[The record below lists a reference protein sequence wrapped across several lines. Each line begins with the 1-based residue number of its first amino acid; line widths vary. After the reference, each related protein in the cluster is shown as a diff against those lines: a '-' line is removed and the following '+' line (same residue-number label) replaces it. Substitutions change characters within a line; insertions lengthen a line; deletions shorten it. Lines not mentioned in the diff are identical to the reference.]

1 MSDSLRPHELQ
12 HARLPC
18 PSLSP
23 SVCSN
28 SCPWSQWCYLTI
40 SPSAA
45 HFSSCPQSFPASESF
60 PKSQFFASVG
70 QSIETATSA
79 SALPVDIQ
87 GWFPLGSHA
96 LEQMSLRATAKVCAW
111 QRKILRDP
119 TKTWHSQTNKQK
131 RNEKTK
137 TKTNLD
143 LIRKGFIQ
151 KDYCKGRKEQK
162 EIFFFFNNSR
172 FKYLGYLNHLF

>member
-1 MSDSLRPHELQ
+1 MSHSLRPHGLQ
-12 HARLPC
+12 HSRLPC

-23 SVCSN
+23 KVCSN
-28 SCPWSQWCYLTI
+28 SCPLSWWCYLIT
-40 SPSAA
+40 SSSVTP
-45 HFSSCPQSFPASESF
+45 FSSCPQSFPASECF
-60 PKSQFFASVG
+60 PTSWLFTSGG
-70 QSIETATSA
+70 QSIGVSASA